1 MSIGVTGHVHLSEDS
16 EQLIFDAV
24 VKALREYAS
33 EKPHGITCLARGADQ
48 IFARA
53 VVALGGTF
61 DVVLPAHDYRRRI
74 VTTEER
80 HTFDL
85 LMEQA
90 SKVRVMRAR
99 RSGRAAYVAASR
111 YMLNRST
118 VLFAVWDGQPTRS
131 PGDTAHVVSLAEER
145 GLPVKVLWP
154 AGAGV
159 RRSIAPRPDSV
170 GPWL

>member
-1 MSIGVTGHVHLSEDS
+1 MVTIGVTGHVHLSEAS

-24 VKALREYAS
+24 MEAARDFAS
-33 EKPHGITCLARGADQ
+33 ERPHGITCLARGADQ

-53 VVALGGTF
+53 MVALGGTF
-61 DVVLPAHDYRRRI
+61 EVVLPARDYRRRI
-74 VTTEER
+74 ITAEER
-80 HTFDL
+80 QNFDL

-90 SKVRVMRAR
+90 SRVRVMHAR
-99 RSGRAAYVAASR
+99 RSGRPAYVAASR

-118 VLFAVWDGQPTRS
+118 VLFAVWDGQPTKG

-154 AGAGV
+154 AGAG
-159 RRSIAPRPDSV
+159 RR
-170 GPWL
+170 